1 MFLADG
7 KYLWTLDCG
16 IEVKKGSSSDKKNA
30 IPELNGVGKKRKNEE
45 SERNFPE
52 LVWIFSLEVGNRVG
66 K

>member
-1 MFLADG
+1 MFWLTG
-7 KYLWTLDCG
+7 NIYGHSTVELRS
-16 IEVKKGSSSDKKNA
+16 KKRHPD
-30 IPELNGVGKKRKNEE
+30 LNGVGKKRKNEE

>member
-1 MFLADG
+1 MWPPDF
-7 KYLWTLDCG
+7 G

-45 SERNFPE
+45 SERKFPE